1 MTYINIINNM
11 SNQKKIQ
18 NVNKMLD
25 CSEIIAT
32 KFGDIGKHLIA
43 DFADIGK
50 KSIKKEMYESDW
62 YNSPQAQ
69 QTENILRDFFSL
81 FGGDNHQVLHNDE
94 ITGWLKQ

>member
-1 MTYINIINNM
+1 M

-32 KFGDIGKHLIA
+32 KFGDIGK
-43 DFADIGK
+43 
-50 KSIKKEMYESDW
+50 KSIKKEMDESDW